1 MDLKEIPHPSFFIDT
16 QLTDTLRH
24 FATEAERMGAL
35 HPQQLSIIYEKKW
48 FNLFVPESFGGLNLS
63 LPEGLRIEEGLAWAD
78 GSTGW
83 TVTLC
88 SGANWFIGF
97 LQSDMAAIIFNN
109 NHVCLAGSGRASGIA
124 KVIGE
129 EYEITGSWNYATGA
143 AHATAFTANC
153 MIEKDGAIMQN
164 EDGSPLVHAFIFLRD
179 EVMIYEN
186 WNCIGMNATSSN
198 RFEVKGLRVNK
209 NRLFVIE
216 ANQAILNEPV
226 YQYPFLHFAEATLAV
241 NSSGMANRYFD
252 LCGTL
257 IKERAVNKEANAPIS
272 QLPGRLDAA
281 KKRLKEIRRLF
292 YNAVQLSW
300 EEYRDYKAFSS
311 VALQEVS
318 TTSRELAATSIQLVD
333 ELYPYCGLMAA
344 NPHTEINRVWR
355 NLHTASQHPLLL

>member
-1 MDLKEIPHPSFFIDT
+1 MDTHETPHPSFFIDT
-16 QLTDTLRH
+16 RLTDTLRH
-24 FATEAERMGAL
+24 FATEAERMGTL
-35 HPQQLSIIYEKKW
+35 HPQQLSIIYEQKW

-97 LQSDMAAIIFNN
+97 LQKGMAATIFNT
-109 NHVCLAGSGRASGIA
+109 NHVCLAGSGRAAGIA
-124 KVIGE
+124 KMMGD

-153 MIEKDGAIMQN
+153 RIEKDGAIMQN
-164 EDGSPLVHAFIFLRD
+164 EDGSPLVHAFIFLRK
-179 EVMIYEN
+179 EVRVYED

-198 RFEVKGLRVNK
+198 RFEIKGLRVNK
-209 NRLFVIE
+209 NRLFIIDKKKAV
-216 ANQAILNEPV
+216 LNEPV

-252 LCGTL
+252 LCEAL
-257 IKERAVNKEANAPIS
+257 IKERAVNKEANGPIS
-272 QLPGRLDAA
+272 QLRERLDVA
-281 KKRLKEIRRLF
+281 KIRLKKIRQLF
-292 YNAVQLSW
+292 YNTVQLSW
-300 EEYRDYKAFSS
+300 EEYMDCKAFSK
-311 VALQEVS
+311 ATLKEVS
-318 TTSRELAATSIQLVD
+318 TASRELAATSRQLVD

-344 NPHTEINRVWR
+344 NPHTEMNRVWR